1 MTVYKGAIA
10 LALMMV
16 CSLSVTAY
24 AAQCQE
30 GNAATGYPDWQY
42 IENNAARTADSYAAS
57 HNPKATYVFATSEV
71 VYQNGLGYVVV
82 LTNKGRSG
90 DISTATLTT
99 NFDFCGDPARLDDN
113 REDLFTVT
121 GGSFNEQHF

>member
-1 MTVYKGAIA
+1 MTVRKGAIA

-16 CSLSVTAY
+16 CGLPLGAY
-24 AAQCQE
+24 AAQCEE
-30 GNAATGYPDWQY
+30 GNAATDYPGWQY

-57 HNPKATYVFATSEV
+57 HNPKATYIFATSEV

-99 NFDFCGDPARLDDN
+99 NFDFCGDPARLDDS

-121 GGSFNEQHF
+121 GGSFNGQHF